1 MNKEKNKALIIGIV
15 RILFVLLFE
24 VLFVFIWSRNLNN
37 LKVNPF
43 MNKGNWLIAGVYLIE
58 LILLLQ
64 VYGGLK
70 IGHLAR
76 WNVILSQSLALML
89 CNVIMSVQ
97 IILIVGDMHLIAEI
111 LKSMLL
117 LLIID
122 IVLAILM
129 THIFDAL
136 LQRLYPAKKILLVYE
151 EYSPNAMIEKFEKR
165 RDKYIIQETLYAGIP
180 EEELK
185 RKLSDYTYVMLYDIS
200 SEKRNE
206 ILKYCYMHN
215 IEVYMTSKISD
226 TIIRS
231 AGNVLLFDS
240 PLLHMINND
249 MTFGQTFMKRLLDL
263 LIAVPMFIL
272 ASPIMLVVA
281 IAIKAYDGGPVL
293 YKQERATLHG
303 RKFMIYKFR
312 SMIVNA
318 EGDGKA
324 RLASQNDSRITPV
337 GEFIRKTRLDELPQ
351 LINILKGEMSIVGP
365 RPERPEIIEKYE
377 ASIPEFACRLKVKG
391 GLTGYAQ
398 IYGKY
403 NTTPYDKL
411 KMDMMYIQNYSF
423 WLDIQLILMT
433 LKIMF
438 IKESTEGVVEG
449 KRVLQTSFNDSDK
462 IL

>member
-1 MNKEKNKALIIGIV
+1 MNKEKNKALIIGLV
-15 RILFVLLFE
+15 GILFVLAFE
-24 VLFVFIWSRNLNN
+24 AAFCFIWFRDLNI
-37 LKVNPF
+37 LKINPF
-43 MNKGNWLIAGVYLIE
+43 ENKGNWLIAGVYMIE
-58 LILLLQ
+58 LVLLLK
-64 VYGGLK
+64 VYGGFK

-76 WNVILSQSLALML
+76 WNVILSQLLALFL
-89 CNVIMSVQ
+89 CNAIMMVQ
-97 IILIVGDMHLIAEI
+97 IILIVGDMHLILEI
-111 LKSMLL
+111 LTA
-117 LLIID
+117 IIWLTV
-122 IVLAILM
+122 IEVCLAILLVY
-129 THIFDAL
+129 IFDAL
-136 LQRLYPAKKILLVYE
+136 LRKIYPAKELLLVYE
-151 EYSPNAMIEKFEKR
+151 KYSPDRMIAKFDRR
-165 RDKYIIQETLYAGIP
+165 RDKYIVKETISAEVEETL
-180 EEELK
+180 LK
-185 RKLSDYTYVMLYDIS
+185 EKISEYTYVMLYDVS
-200 SEKRNE
+200 SERRNE
-206 ILKYCYMHN
+206 LLKYCYMKN

-249 MTFGQTFMKRLLDL
+249 MTFGQAFMKRCLDL
-263 LIAVPMFIL
+263 MIAVPMFIV

-281 IAIKAYDGGPVL
+281 IAIKAYDGGPAF

-351 LINILKGEMSIVGP
+351 LINILKGEMSFVGP
-365 RPERPEIIEKYE
+365 RPERPEIIAEYEKE
-377 ASIPEFACRLKVKG
+377 IPEFACRLKVKG

-438 IKESTEGVVEG
+438 IKESTEGVEE
-449 KRVLQTSFNDSDK
+449 KK
-462 IL
+462 

>member
-1 MNKEKNKALIIGIV
+1 MNKERNKALIIALVG
-15 RILFVLLFE
+15 ILFVLIFE
-24 VLFVFIWSRNLNN
+24 SAFIYIWFRDLNI
-37 LKVNPF
+37 LKINPF
-43 MNKGNWLIAGVYLIE
+43 ENKGNWLIASVYLVE
-58 LILLLQ
+58 VSLLLKA
-64 VYGGLK
+64 YGGLK

-76 WNVILSQSLALML
+76 WNVILSQCLALFM
-89 CNVIMSVQ
+89 CNVIMAVQ
-97 IILIVGDMHLIAEI
+97 IILIVGDMHLISKIMASVVWLMI
-111 LKSMLL
+111 LDVLL
-117 LLIID
+117 SALL
-122 IVLAILM
+122 VYA
-129 THIFDAL
+129 FDAL
-136 LQRLYPAKKILLVYE
+136 LRKLYPAKSILLIYE
-151 EYSPNAMIEKFEKR
+151 DYSPEAMIAKFEKR
-165 RDKYIIQETLYAGIP
+165 RDKYLIQEIISASVKDD
-180 EEELK
+180 ELK
-185 RKLSDYTYVMLYDIS
+185 AKILEYTYVMLYDIS

-206 ILKYCYMHN
+206 ILKFCYMHN
-215 IEVYMTSKISD
+215 IEVYMTSKLSD

-249 MTFGQTFMKRLLDL
+249 MTFGQTFMKRFLDL
-263 LIAVPMFIL
+263 IIVVPML
-272 ASPIMLVVA
+272 VVASPIMLVVA
-281 IAIKAYDGGPVL
+281 IAIKAYDGGPAL

-365 RPERPEIIEKYE
+365 RPERPEIIGKYE
-377 ASIPEFACRLKVKG
+377 ESIPEFACRLKVKG

-438 IKESTEGVVEG
+438 IKESTEGVAEE
-449 KRVLQTSFNDSDK
+449 KK
-462 IL
+462 

>member
-1 MNKEKNKALIIGIV
+1 MNKEKNKALIIALVGIFF
-15 RILFVLLFE
+15 ILVFE
-24 VLFVFIWSRNLNN
+24 SAFLYIWFRDLNI
-37 LKVNPF
+37 LKINPF
-43 MNKGNWLIAGVYLIE
+43 ENKGNWLIASVYLVE
-58 LILLLQ
+58 VSLLLK

-76 WNVILSQSLALML
+76 WNVILSQCLALFV
-89 CNVIMSVQ
+89 CNAIMAVQ
-97 IILIVGDMHLIAEI
+97 IILIVGDMHLISEI
-111 LKSMLL
+111 MAAVVW
-117 LLIID
+117 LIILD
-122 IVLAILM
+122 VLLSVMLVYA
-129 THIFDAL
+129 FDAL
-136 LQRLYPAKKILLVYE
+136 LRKIYPAKNILLVYE
-151 EYSPNAMIEKFEKR
+151 NYSPKTMIAKFDKR
-165 RDKYIIQETLYAGIP
+165 RDKYIIKETISTAIN
-180 EEELK
+180 EDKLK
-185 RKLSDYTYVMLYDIS
+185 AKISEYTYVMLYDVS

-206 ILKYCYMHN
+206 LLKYCYMNN
-215 IEVYMTSKISD
+215 IEVYMTSKLSD

-263 LIAVPMFIL
+263 IVAVPMFIV
-272 ASPIMLVVA
+272 ASPIMLVVV
-281 IAIKAYDGGPVL
+281 IAIKVYDGGPAL

-303 RKFMIYKFR
+303 RTFMIYKFR

-318 EGDGKA
+318 EGDGKV

-337 GEFIRKTRLDELPQ
+337 GAFIRKTRLDELPQ

-365 RPERPEIIEKYE
+365 RPERPEIIAQYEK
-377 ASIPEFACRLKVKG
+377 SIPEFACRLKVKG

-411 KMDMMYIQNYSF
+411 KMDMMYIQNYSI

-438 IKESTEGVVEG
+438 IKESTEGVAEE
-449 KRVLQTSFNDSDK
+449 KK
-462 IL
+462 

>member
-1 MNKEKNKALIIGIV
+1 MMNKERNKALIIALIGV
-15 RILFVLLFE
+15 LFVLVFE
-24 VLFVFIWSRNLNN
+24 SAFIYIWFRDLNVL
-37 LKVNPF
+37 KMNPF
-43 MNKGNWLIAGVYLIE
+43 ENKGNLLIASVYLVE
-58 LILLLQ
+58 LYLLLKA
-64 VYGGLK
+64 YGGLK

-76 WNVILSQSLALML
+76 WNVILSQCLALFM
-89 CNVIMSVQ
+89 CNAIMTVQ
-97 IILIVGDMHLIAEI
+97 IILIVGDLHLISKIMASVVWLMI
-111 LKSMLL
+111 LDILL
-117 LLIID
+117 SAAL
-122 IVLAILM
+122 VYA
-129 THIFDAL
+129 FDAL
-136 LQRLYPAKKILLVYE
+136 LRKIYPAKSILLIYE
-151 EYSPNAMIEKFEKR
+151 DYSPAAMLEKFDKR
-165 RDKYIIQETLYAGIP
+165 REKYLIRETISASVK

-185 RKLSDYTYVMLYDIS
+185 AKISEYTYVMLYDIS
-200 SEKRNE
+200 SEKRNDL
-206 ILKYCYMHN
+206 LKYCYMHN
-215 IEVYMTSKISD
+215 IEVYMTSKLSD

-231 AGNVLLFDS
+231 AGNILLFDS

-249 MTFGQTFMKRLLDL
+249 MTFDQRFLKRALDL
-263 LIAVPMFIL
+263 AIAVPMFIV

-281 IAIKAYDGGPVL
+281 IAIKAYDGGPAL

-324 RLASQNDSRITPV
+324 RLASQNDCRITPV

-365 RPERPEIIEKYE
+365 RPERPEIIAQYEK
-377 ASIPEFACRLKVKG
+377 SIPEFACRLKVKG

-423 WLDIQLILMT
+423 WLDLRLILMT

-438 IKESTEGVVEG
+438 IKESTEGVAEE
-449 KRVLQTSFNDSDK
+449 KK
-462 IL
+462 

>member
-1 MNKEKNKALIIGIV
+1 MNKTLREYSVMNKERNKALIIALVG
-15 RILFVLLFE
+15 ILFILVFE
-24 VLFVFIWSRNLNN
+24 SAFIYIWSRNLNI
-37 LKVNPF
+37 LKINPF
-43 MNKGNWLIAGVYLIE
+43 ENKGNWLIAGVYLVE
-58 LILLLQ
+58 LALLLK

-76 WNVILSQSLALML
+76 WNVILSQCLALFM
-89 CNVIMSVQ
+89 CNAIMAVQ
-97 IILIVGDMHLIAEI
+97 IILIVGDMHLIGEI
-111 LKSMLL
+111 IKSIALL
-117 LLIID
+117 MVID
-122 IVLAILM
+122 ICLSILLVYA
-129 THIFDAL
+129 FDAL
-136 LQRLYPAKKILLVYE
+136 LRKLYPAKHILLVYD
-151 EYSPNAMIEKFEKR
+151 EYSPEPMIAKFAKR
-165 RDKYIIQETLYAGIP
+165 SDKYIIQESVSVNMD
-180 EEELK
+180 EQNLK
-185 RKLSDYTYVMLYDIS
+185 EKISKYTYVMLFDVS

-206 ILKYCYMHN
+206 LLKYCYMHN
-215 IEVYMTSKISD
+215 IEVYMTSKLSD

-249 MTFGQTFMKRLLDL
+249 MTFGQAFMKRLLDL
-263 LIAVPMFIL
+263 VIAVPMFIV
-272 ASPIMLVVA
+272 AAPIMLAVA
-281 IAIKAYDGGPVL
+281 IAIKAYDGGPAL

-365 RPERPEIIEKYE
+365 RPERPEIIKKYE
-377 ASIPEFACRLKVKG
+377 ESIPEFACRLKVKG

-438 IKESTEGVVEG
+438 IKESTEGVAEE
-449 KRVLQTSFNDSDK
+449 KK
-462 IL
+462 

>member
-1 MNKEKNKALIIGIV
+1 MNKEKNKALIVGLV
-15 RILFVLLFE
+15 G
-24 VLFVFIWSRNLNN
+24 VLFILVFESAFIYIWFQDLNI
-37 LKVNPF
+37 LKINPF
-43 MNKGNWLIAGVYLIE
+43 ENKGNWLIASVYLVE
-58 LILLLQ
+58 LTLLMK

-76 WNVILSQSLALML
+76 WNVILSQCLALL
-89 CNVIMSVQ
+89 ICNAIMAVQ
-97 IILIVGDMHLIAEI
+97 IILIVGDMHLIPEI
-111 LKSMLL
+111 LKAMLL
-117 LLIID
+117 LMIMD
-122 IVLAILM
+122 VVLAVLLAYA
-129 THIFDAL
+129 FDAL
-136 LQRLYPAKKILLVYE
+136 LRKLYPAKNILLVYE
-151 EYSPNAMIEKFEKR
+151 DYSPESMIAKFDKR
-165 RDKYIIQETLYAGIP
+165 RDKYIIQETISANT
-180 EEELK
+180 EEQKLK
-185 RKLSDYTYVMLYDIS
+185 EKISEYTYVMIYDVS

-206 ILKYCYMHN
+206 LLKYCYMHN
-215 IEVYMTSKISD
+215 IEVYMTSKLSD

-249 MTFGQTFMKRLLDL
+249 MTFEQRFMKRCLDL
-263 LIAVPMFIL
+263 VIAIPMFIV
-272 ASPIMLVVA
+272 ASPVMLAVA
-281 IAIKAYDGGPVL
+281 IAIKAYDGGPAL
-293 YKQERATLHG
+293 FKQERCTLNG

-312 SMIVNA
+312 SMIVDA
-318 EGDGKA
+318 ESDGKA

-365 RPERPEIIEKYE
+365 RPERPEIIELYE
-377 ASIPEFACRLKVKG
+377 KTIPEFSCRLKVKG

-438 IKESTEGVVEG
+438 IKESTEGVAEE
-449 KRVLQTSFNDSDK
+449 KK
-462 IL
+462 

>member
-1 MNKEKNKALIIGIV
+1 MMNKERHKALIIGFIG
-15 RILFVLLFE
+15 ILFILVFELAFIYIWFQDLNVLK
-24 VLFVFIWSRNLNN
+24 I
-37 LKVNPF
+37 NPF
-43 MNKGNWLIAGVYLIE
+43 QNKGNWLIASVYLVE
-58 LILLLQ
+58 LYLLLK

-76 WNVILSQSLALML
+76 WNVILSQCLALTMCNIIML
-89 CNVIMSVQ
+89 VQ
-97 IILIVGDMHLIAEI
+97 IILIVGNVHLVSKIVASVIWLTI
-111 LKSMLL
+111 LDILL
-117 LLIID
+117 SITLVYVFDTLIYKI
-122 IVLAILM
+122 
-129 THIFDAL
+129 
-136 LQRLYPAKKILLVYE
+136 YPAKRILLVYE
-151 EYSPNAMIEKFEKR
+151 DYSPREILAKFEKR
-165 RDKYIIQETLYAGIP
+165 SEKYHINKTISALVN

-185 RKLSDYTYVMLYDIS
+185 VKILEYAYVILYDVS
-200 SEKRNE
+200 SKKRNE
-206 ILKYCYMHN
+206 ILKFCYMHN
-215 IEVYMTSKISD
+215 IEVYMTSKLSD

-231 AGNVLLFDS
+231 AGNVLLFDT

-249 MTFGQTFMKRLLDL
+249 MTLWQAFLKRLLDL
-263 LIAVPMFIL
+263 VIAIPMFIVAL
-272 ASPIMLVVA
+272 PIMLVVA
-281 IAIKAYDGGPVL
+281 IAVKAYDGGPVL

-324 RLASQNDSRITPV
+324 RLASQNDRRITPV

-377 ASIPEFACRLKVKG
+377 KDIPEFGCRLKVKG

-411 KMDMMYIQNYSF
+411 KMDMRYIQNYSF

-438 IKESTEGVVEG
+438 IKESTEGIEEE
-449 KRVLQTSFNDSDK
+449 KK
-462 IL
+462 

>member
-1 MNKEKNKALIIGIV
+1 MNKERNKGFIIGLI
-15 RILFVLLFE
+15 RIFLIAVFE
-24 VLFVFIWSRNLNN
+24 IAFIYIWIRYINI

-43 MNKGNWLIAGVYLIE
+43 ENKGNWLIAGVYLVE
-58 LILLLQ
+58 LILLLK

-76 WNVILSQSLALML
+76 WNVMLSQFLALVI
-89 CNVIMSVQ
+89 CNVIMAVQ
-97 IILIVGDMHLIAEI
+97 IILMVGDMHLISEI
-111 LKSMLL
+111 LHAM
-117 LLIID
+117 I
-122 IVLAILM
+122 
-129 THIFDAL
+129 L
-136 LQRLYPAKKILLVYE
+136 LQFVDFVIPAIMVYSFDVLLKKLYPAKEILLIYE
-151 EYSPNAMIEKFEKR
+151 AYSPKSIIQKFEKR
-165 RDKYIIQETLYAGIP
+165 KDKYIIREKVSADMDIQKLQEKISEYA
-180 EEELK
+180 
-185 RKLSDYTYVMLYDIS
+185 YVLFCDLS
-200 SEKRNE
+200 SEKRNDL
-206 ILKYCYMHN
+206 LKYCYMNN
-215 IEVYMTSKISD
+215 IEVYMTSKLSD

-249 MTFGQTFMKRLLDL
+249 MTAEQRIAKRCLDL
-263 LIAVPMFIL
+263 AIAVPMFII
-272 ASPIMLVVA
+272 ASPIMLLVA
-281 IAIKAYDGGPVL
+281 IAIRVYDGGPAL
-293 YKQERATLHG
+293 YKQERCTLN
-303 RKFMIYKFR
+303 RRTFMIYKFR

-337 GEFIRKTRLDELPQ
+337 GAFIRKTRLDELPQ

-365 RPERPEIIEKYE
+365 RPERPEIMEQYEKD
-377 ASIPEFACRLKVKG
+377 IPEFSCRLKVKG

-411 KMDMMYIQNYSF
+411 KLDMMYIQNYSF

-438 IKESTEGVVEG
+438 IKESTEGVEN
-449 KRVLQTSFNDSDK
+449 TE
-462 IL
+462 